1 MIYADSEFTLVPKD
15 NDNLNLHESCMN
27 KYKNNAACTYGNELI
42 SVDDNFSK
50 PFNSYLSADAV
61 YNFKYF
67 SQEFDSNVL
76 DLVNQKV
83 FYPYVYMSDFEK
95 FKELLLS
102 KEKFYSLVTGKKI
115 KSKKYKHGL
124 EVWKKFEMKMMK
136 HDHELHLKCDVLL
149 LAYVFE
155 KFRNNSLNNYG
166 LSPSHYLNAP
176 VLSWDVMLNMTKVG
190 PAISI

>member
-1 MIYADSEFTLVPKD
+1 MIYADFEFTLVPKD
-15 NDNLNLHESCMN
+15 NDNRNLDESCMN
-27 KYKNNAACTYGNELI
+27 KYKNNVACTYGNELI
-42 SVDDNFSK
+42 SVDDKFSK

-115 KSKKYKHGL
+115 SDKKYKHGL
-124 EVWKKFEMKMMK
+124 EV
-136 HDHELHLKCDVLL
+136 
-149 LAYVFE
+149 
-155 KFRNNSLNNYG
+155 
-166 LSPSHYLNAP
+166 
-176 VLSWDVMLNMTKVG
+176 
-190 PAISI
+190 

>member
-1 MIYADSEFTLVPKD
+1 MIYADFEFTLVPKD
-15 NDNLNLHESCMN
+15 NDNRNLDESCMN
-27 KYKNNAACTYGNELI
+27 KYKNNVACTYGNELI
-42 SVDDNFSK
+42 SVDDKFSK

-102 KEKFYSLVTGKKI
+102 KEKFYSLVTGKKLVT
-115 KSKKYKHGL
+115 KSISMVL
-124 EVWKKFEMKMMK
+124 KFEKN
-136 HDHELHLKCDVLL
+136 LK
-149 LAYVFE
+149 
-155 KFRNNSLNNYG
+155 
-166 LSPSHYLNAP
+166 
-176 VLSWDVMLNMTKVG
+176 
-190 PAISI
+190 

>member
-1 MIYADSEFTLVPKD
+1 MIYADFEFTLVPKD
-15 NDNLNLHESCMN
+15 NDNRNLDESCMN
-27 KYKNNAACTYGNELI
+27 KYKNNVACTYGNELI
-42 SVDDNFSK
+42 SVDDKFSK

-83 FYPYVYMSDFEK
+83 LYPYVYMSDFEK

-115 KSKKYKHGL
+115 SDKKYKHGL
-124 EVWKKFEMKMMK
+124 EV
-136 HDHELHLKCDVLL
+136 
-149 LAYVFE
+149 
-155 KFRNNSLNNYG
+155 
-166 LSPSHYLNAP
+166 
-176 VLSWDVMLNMTKVG
+176 
-190 PAISI
+190 